1 MYYSQQI
8 VPDQDI
14 LDLAKA
20 RQLSMFSDCLKPM
33 LPLWYGLALR
43 ITNSEV
49 NASRLLQYG
58 ILQIWQQPDSF
69 RPDFGAIWWQ
79 VVSRMQER
87 SKFLGANLETDYQPS
102 GLPMKL
108 PADRILYN
116 LIIEGKTLS
125 DASAQL
131 NVLPSLA
138 AERLGIA
145 LVELYSFANE
155 EILNEADLFTLKA
168 INNRLLQIEFAED
181 QWVDIAAIQQL
192 MPKAMIA
199 FECYVSKFAQVL
211 PAEIEIA
218 FSETLRN
225 VQLPA
230 NTDYGIKVEPLDP
243 TLAVTTK
250 TKLISYQVGVA
261 LMGIGVVILGFLLI
275 QTYLRLSKQGEELS
289 LQQKEKEILYQNFLR
304 TQKRNE
310 ETDQTMSLIQREKAA
325 VYYLKSTSYAPES
338 DIIVFWSKKSGRVF
352 TYLNTLQPPAK
363 NNVYKIWAIQKISS
377 GIPVFKSLALLPS
390 NTKDHTLVSA
400 GIAQN
405 ADGFVVSEET
415 DPSTKN
421 ITSERIVAQ
430 FPVAY

>member
-20 RQLSMFSDCLKPM
+20 RQLSLFFDSVKPM

-43 ITNSEV
+43 ITNSELS
-49 NASRLLQYG
+49 ASRLLQYG
-58 ILQIWQQPDSF
+58 VLQIWQQPDSF

-79 VVSRMQER
+79 VITRMQER
-87 SKFLGANLETDYQPS
+87 SKFLGAQLETDYQPS
-102 GLPMKL
+102 GLSLKL

-116 LIIEGKTLS
+116 LLIEGKTLTE
-125 DASAQL
+125 ASAQL
-131 NVLPSLA
+131 NILPSLA
-138 AERLGIA
+138 ADRLSTA
-145 LVELYSFANE
+145 LLELYSFANE
-155 EILNEADLFTLKA
+155 EILSEADLFTLKA
-168 INNRLLQIEFAED
+168 INNRLLQIEFAEE

-192 MPKAMIA
+192 VPKAMLA
-199 FECYVSKFAQVL
+199 LECFCVQYARVL
-211 PAEIEIA
+211 PENLQVSL
-218 FSETLRN
+218 SETLRN

-250 TKLISYQVGVA
+250 TKLIGYQVGVA
-261 LMGIGVVILGFLLI
+261 LMGIGLVILGFLLI

-310 ETDQTMSLIQREKAA
+310 ETDQTMSLIQREKAT
-325 VYYLKSTSYAPES
+325 VFYLKSTSYAPES
-338 DIIVFWSKKSGRVF
+338 DIIVFWSKRSGRVF
-352 TYLNTLQPPAK
+352 TYLNKLQPPAK
-363 NNVYKIWAIQKISS
+363 NNVYKIWAIQRINT

-390 NTKDHTLVSA
+390 NTKDQTLVSA

-405 ADGFVVSEET
+405 ADGFVVTEET
-415 DPSTKN
+415 DPNVKN
-421 ITSERIVAQ
+421 LTTDRIVAQ